1 MDGCHMARDARRFK
15 PRRLSNTMEAWGIL
29 CTLVV
34 RIEMRRRRLEDRI
47 EDLCR
52 QATEREWPRTLAELR
67 RAIREHTL
75 RVANRTAA
83 AIVAGKPQI
92 IRERRVRRDV
102 PNDWIPREFQASDD
116 TPSVN

>member
-1 MDGCHMARDARRFK
+1 
-15 PRRLSNTMEAWGIL
+15 
-29 CTLVV
+29 
-34 RIEMRRRRLEDRI
+34 MRRRRLEDRI
-47 EDLCR
+47 AELCR
-52 QATEREWPRTLAELR
+52 QAAEREWSRTLAELR

-102 PNDWIPREFQASDD
+102 PKDWIPSDLNGSGD